1 VVLRIPL
8 WFFGSVVLGG
18 IIFWVFV
25 VVFYYYWYCFCFL
38 YLIMLFFCFVFFL
51 VVPIFCFFLGCIKNT
66 LTLRGLS
73 IKEKTSLV

>member
-1 VVLRIPL
+1 
-8 WFFGSVVLGG
+8 
-18 IIFWVFV
+18 
-25 VVFYYYWYCFCFL
+25 
-38 YLIMLFFCFVFFL
+38 MLFFCFVFFL